1 MKQIKTGLLP
11 VSFLLFLLAGTAG
24 AQLRFGFRFTGGL
37 GYVSGDDLNAG
48 AKGWSDYYSIVELGS
63 YTPSGKF
70 EPIHLG
76 FDFGGDFILQFTPQ
90 LGIGIGSG
98 YLTAF
103 KTFSVKY
110 THPGSADV
118 LYKSET
124 TMGAIP
130 IKLSLYY
137 FLPVGPNIK
146 IYFQAGGSYYMA
158 SLKYHNR
165 AKYLMYFED
174 RDMDTKGGGVGFHG
188 GLGLEIDFSPMVGFF
203 IDLTGRYASISNF
216 KGDYTGSST
225 YGTST
230 TNNAYLYYFKWSVP
244 GHGIFPVLG
253 MSLTAPSDPLISD
266 VRKANIDFS
275 GFSALLG
282 FIFRF

>member
-1 MKQIKTGLLP
+1 MKKIKTGLLLL
-11 VSFLLFLLAGTAG
+11 SLLLFLLAGTAG
-24 AQLRFGFRFTGGL
+24 AQVRFGFRFYGGL
-37 GYVSGDDLNAG
+37 NYLSGGDANEG
-48 AKGWSDYYSIVELGS
+48 AKGWSDFYSLDVLSG
-63 YTPSGKF
+63 YTASGKF

-98 YLTAF
+98 YMTAS
-103 KTFSVKY
+103 KTFPIDLSYPSSPTVHY
-110 THPGSADV
+110 T
-118 LYKSET
+118 SET

-130 IKLSLYY
+130 IKLSFYY
-137 FLPVGPNIK
+137 FLPVASNIN

-158 SLKYHNR
+158 SLKHHNR
-165 AKYLMYFED
+165 AEIPTYYED
-174 RDMDTKGGGVGFHG
+174 HDMDTKGGGVGFHG

-216 KGDYTGSST
+216 KGDYTISNTWSSAT
-225 YGTST
+225 VNDANLYFLRYYDWPYG
-230 TNNAYLYYFKWSVP
+230 N
-244 GHGIFPVLG
+244 FPLILVNT
-253 MSLTAPSDPLISD
+253 TAPSGIGITD
-266 VRKANIDFS
+266 VHQAKIDFS